1 MGNPR
6 RKHVVLNRISSLLSV
21 GPALALVGGL
31 IFGPLLL
38 LLRVSL
44 YSPAAGRGF
53 YVPGTYSFAN
63 YAAFSGSHLLNI
75 LGFTIL
81 CGFAVATI
89 VLAIAYPLGLFLCS
103 LSHRAQLTAMGLI
116 LLPKTAGL
124 LALLFGLQ
132 RWLPR
137 GTLAVIVAEVYLVL
151 PYSVLV
157 IYIQLANLDVT
168 LHDAACGLGANR
180 WQAFRRV
187 TWPLSRPGIILAFQ
201 LALMWGLGAFLGPL
215 FLGGPRETTMAVELH
230 RQAFEY
236 GRWPLAAAEAIG
248 LLILVTIASLGI
260 PTVAHLRK
268 ASQ

>member
-1 MGNPR
+1 
-6 RKHVVLNRISSLLSV
+6 VLNRIYSLLSV

-44 YSPAAGRGF
+44 YSPAVGRGF
-53 YVPGTYSFAN
+53 YVPGTFSVAN
-63 YAAFSGSHLLNI
+63 YAAFTNSHLLGI
-75 LGFTIL
+75 LGFTII
-81 CGFAVATI
+81 CGFAVAI
-89 VLAIAYPLGLFLCS
+89 IAVAIAYPLGLFLCC
-103 LSHRAQLTAMGLI
+103 LSHRAQLTAMGFI

-157 IYIQLANLDVT
+157 IYTQLSYLDGT
-168 LHDAACGLGANR
+168 LRDAAYGLGATG
-180 WQAFRRV
+180 WQAFRRI
-187 TWPLSRPGIILAFQ
+187 TWPLSRPGILLAFQ

-215 FLGGPRETTMAVELH
+215 FLGGPREITLAVELH

-236 GRWPLAAAEAIG
+236 GRWPLAAAEAVG
-248 LLILVTIASLGI
+248 LLILVMVASLGI
-260 PTVAHLRK
+260 PAVAHLRR